1 MGLTKPLF
9 SSGSSSWIG
18 SGALVVLLVVS
29 PLRKLALMLG
39 SRFWLTCL
47 LALVMALCCGR
58 GPEEGPFSL
67 PKK

>member
-1 MGLTKPLF
+1 MGLTKPVF
-9 SSGSSSWIG
+9 SSAGSSSTAG
-18 SGALVVLLVVS
+18 SGKLAVLVS

-47 LALVMALCCGR
+47 LALVMALCAGN
-58 GPEEGPFSL
+58 GPAEGPLSL